1 MSSLTFTFVKAS
13 LLRKPGRTVFS
24 ILGIALG
31 IATVVGVYT
40 LDHNTIVG
48 LSKRPDQNW
57 RPALEVNP
65 GNDPDTAQDRLRS
78 LKGISDICRIFQND
92 VDVSVP
98 GLPAPTTPAG
108 GRPSGPRARLFAVES
123 GPISDFDTWRVLDGR
138 TLAPNASQRE
148 VLIGEAIAAQ
158 FGVGPGDTIQL
169 SRPRRAARRD
179 CVDGEMKFTR
189 PAGGTD
195 VESKTFEVVGIL
207 AREKLGWF
215 SRGRVVI
222 VDYEP
227 ALELFSGVRISE
239 RFWVRQDPKSDIE
252 SVRAT
257 LADNFSYDFNKRAV
271 IGQAADERA
280 FRNGARMAGLLA
292 LVLGLYVIFHTLSMA
307 LLERV
312 NEVAILHALGSTRR
326 RIARVFLTEAFV
338 IAGLGGV
345 LGLAG
350 GLALAWGLMYM
361 GVSTV
366 GMGKG
371 RHIVGFVVPWDAAL
385 SLTALGVAVALLGS
399 VFPLLRAGSSDTI
412 AALRG
417 EEALKGGKASRGFS
431 AFAALLV
438 LGILP
443 GLYFVIVPV
452 VGDHQGTLIGVVLGA
467 VAVMVLLLVIPLV
480 VPSIL
485 ALVCE
490 IITRPFTKRWPFA
503 GSMASSGIRNA
514 RTRVAVSVSAIAL
527 VTAAFVGL
535 KGMTRSITGEVLVWA
550 EDAFVNKVYFTGL
563 PDVDVAELS
572 AAVAANPD
580 VIGLELGSARRF
592 GSFLLLGSNVDDLTG
607 YGPLQGNEQLVRE
620 MKTQHGIILSRRL
633 AVNDGYEL
641 GDLIPI
647 TIGGG
652 AVQDFRVLAIND
664 EYGYFSD
671 PDERLYGV
679 IHSEYLRK
687 YFCVDVGTTDNV
699 ALRVREGAPMSAA
712 SGLLSELYGSS
723 AGIGSLSGPELKR
736 FFIEDIEVDFI
747 LFDVILGLTAIL
759 AGLGVLNGQLLSA
772 LERAKEIG
780 ILKALGVS
788 RSQVA
793 GMVLLESLV
802 IGSLGAT
809 IGLALG
815 ASLTPLII
823 VALQEL
829 SGLPLP
835 VGHAGLFLLWS
846 LIGAVT
852 LTVIAGLYPVWRMNR
867 MDPVRAV
874 RTG

>member
-1 MSSLTFTFVKAS
+1 MGLTRTLVQAS
-13 LLRKPGRTVFS
+13 LFRKPGRTLFS

-48 LSKRPDQNW
+48 LSKRPDRDW

-65 GNDPDTAQDRLRS
+65 GRDAATAEDRLRK

-92 VDVSVP
+92 VEVSVE
-98 GLPAPTTPAG
+98 GLEEPNAGAG
-108 GRPSGPRARLFAVES
+108 GRPSSPRARLFAVEA
-123 GPISDFDTWRVLDGR
+123 GPIADFDTWRILEGK
-138 TLAPNASQRE
+138 TLTPNATQRE
-148 VLIGEAIAAQ
+148 VLIGESIAAR

-179 CVDGEMKFTR
+179 CVDGEFRLTQ
-189 PAGGTD
+189 PAGGGE
-195 VESKTFEVVGIL
+195 VELVPFEVVGIL

-215 SRGRVVI
+215 AKGDVVI

-227 ALELFSGVRISE
+227 GQRMFAGARISE
-239 RFWVRQDPKSDIE
+239 RFWVRQDPAADIE

-257 LADNFSYDFNKRAV
+257 LADSFSYDFNKRAV
-271 IGQAADERA
+271 VGQAADERA
-280 FRNGARMAGLLA
+280 FRNGVRMAGLLA
-292 LVLGLYVIFHTLSMA
+292 LVLGLYVIFHTLSMS

-326 RIARVFLTEAFV
+326 KVARAFLTEAVV

-345 LGLAG
+345 LGLLG
-350 GLALAWGLMYM
+350 GLALAWGLMQQ

-371 RHIVGFVVPWDAAL
+371 RHIVGFEVPWNAAL

-399 VFPLLRAGSSDTI
+399 VYPLLRARSADTI

-417 EEALKGGKASRGFS
+417 ESALERGKAPRGFS
-431 AFAALLV
+431 FFAALLV

-452 VGDHQGTLIGVVLGA
+452 VGDHQGTLVGVVLGA
-467 VAVMVLLLVIPLV
+467 VAVMVLLLVVPLV
-480 VPSIL
+480 VPAIL
-485 ALVCE
+485 TWVCE
-490 IITRPFTKRWPFA
+490 LITRPFSLRWPFA
-503 GSMASSGIRNA
+503 GSMASSGMRNA

-535 KGMTRSITGEVLVWA
+535 KGMTRSITAEVELWS
-550 EDAFVNKVYFTGL
+550 EDAFEHKVYFTGL
-563 PDVDVAELS
+563 PDVSVAELS
-572 AAVAANPD
+572 RAVAASPD

-592 GSFLLLGSNVDDLTG
+592 GSFLLLGMNVDDLVQ
-607 YGPLQGNEQLVRE
+607 YGALQGRPDLVTQ
-620 MKTQHGIILSRRL
+620 MKNQHGIVLSRRL
-633 AVNDGYEL
+633 ANADGYEL

-647 TIGGG
+647 TVGAG

-679 IHSEYLRK
+679 IHSDYMHK
-687 YFCVDVGTTDNV
+687 YFCVDVATTDNM
-699 ALRVREGAPMSAA
+699 ALRVRDGAELDSAWQVLR
-712 SGLLSELYGSS
+712 GLYGSVE
-723 AGIGSLSGPELKR
+723 GIDSLSGRDLKR
-736 FFIEDIEVDFI
+736 FFVEDIEVDFI

-788 RSQVA
+788 RAQVA

-802 IGSLGAT
+802 IGSLGAV
-809 IGLALG
+809 IGLGLG
-815 ASLTPLII
+815 ASLTPVI
-823 VALQEL
+823 VLALQEL

-835 VGHAGLFLLWS
+835 VQHAGMFLLWS
-846 LIGAVT
+846 LIGAVVLT
-852 LTVIAGLYPVWRMNR
+852 LLAGLYPVWRMNR

>member
-1 MSSLTFTFVKAS
+1 MSLTSTIVKTS
-13 LLRKPGRTVFS
+13 LLRKPGRTLFS

-48 LSKRPDQNW
+48 LSKRPDSNW

-65 GNDPDTAQDRLRS
+65 GRDPETAKDRLEN

-92 VDVSVP
+92 VEVSVATGP
-98 GLPAPTTPAG
+98 LTDSGANGRGPA
-108 GRPSGPRARLFAVES
+108 SRARLFAVES
-123 GPISDFDTWRVLDGR
+123 GPIADFDTWRVVEGR
-138 TLAPNASQRE
+138 TLSPNATSPE
-148 VLIGEAIAAQ
+148 VLIGERIAVRC
-158 FGVGPGDTIQL
+158 GVGPGDLIQL

-179 CVDGEMKFTR
+179 CIDGEVRLTS

-195 VESKTFEVVGIL
+195 IELKSFEVVGVL
-207 AREKLGWF
+207 AREKLGWY
-215 SRGRVVI
+215 SNGEVVI
-222 VDYEP
+222 VDYQP
-227 ALELFSGVRISE
+227 ALEMFAGVRIKE
-239 RFWVRQDPKSDIE
+239 RFWVRQDVNADIE

-257 LADNFSYDFNKRAV
+257 LADNFSYDFNKRAI

-280 FRNGARMAGLLA
+280 FRNGVRMAGLLA
-292 LVLGLYVIFHTLSMA
+292 LVLGLYVIFHTLSMS

-312 NEVAILHALGSTRR
+312 NEVAILHALGATRK
-326 RIARVFLTEAFV
+326 RIARVFLTEALV
-338 IAGLGGV
+338 IAGLGGM

-350 GLALAWGLMYM
+350 GIGLAWGLMNV

-385 SLTALGVAVALLGS
+385 SLTALGVAVALMGS
-399 VFPLLRAGSSDTI
+399 VFPLLRARSNDTI

-417 EEALKGGKASRGFS
+417 EERLENGKAPRGFS

-452 VGDHQGTLIGVVLGA
+452 VGNHQGTLVGVVLGA

-480 VPSIL
+480 VPAIL
-485 ALVCE
+485 TWVCE
-490 IITRPFTKRWPFA
+490 VITRPFTARWPFA
-503 GSMASSGIRNA
+503 GSMASSGIRHA

-535 KGMTRSITGEVLVWA
+535 KGMTRSITGEVKIWS
-550 EDAFVNKVYFTGL
+550 EDAFIHKVYFTGL
-563 PDVDVAELS
+563 PDVSVEELS
-572 AAVAANPD
+572 AAVAADSD

-592 GSFLLLGSNVDDLTG
+592 GSFLLLGSNADDLTG
-607 YGPLQGNEQLVRE
+607 FGPLHGRADLVNE

-633 AVNDGYEL
+633 AVNDGYEV

-652 AVQDFRVLAIND
+652 GVQDFRVLAIND
-664 EYGYFSD
+664 EYGYFSN

-679 IHSEYLRK
+679 IHSGYMHK
-687 YFCVDVGTTDNV
+687 YFCVDVSTTDSI
-699 ALRVREGAPMSAA
+699 ALRVRDGAQMGAA
-712 SGLLSELYGSS
+712 SDLLRKLYGSTD
-723 AGIGSLSGPELKR
+723 GFEELTGPDLKR
-736 FFIEDIEVDFI
+736 FFVEDIEIDFI

-759 AGLGVLNGQLLSA
+759 AALGVLNGQLLSA

-788 RSQVA
+788 RAQVS

-802 IGSLGAT
+802 IGILGAT

-815 ASLTPLII
+815 ASLTPII
-823 VALQEL
+823 VLALQEL

-835 VGHAGLFLLWS
+835 MQHAGMFLVWS
-846 LIGAVT
+846 LIGAVA
-852 LTVIAGLYPVWRMNR
+852 LTVLAGLYPVWRMNR

>member
-1 MSSLTFTFVKAS
+1 MSLTSTIVRTS
-13 LLRKPGRTVFS
+13 LLRKPGRTLFS

-48 LSKRPDQNW
+48 LSKRPDSNW

-65 GNDPDTAQDRLRS
+65 GRNPETAKDRLEN

-92 VDVSVP
+92 VEVSVADGP
-98 GLPAPTTPAG
+98 LMVSEANGRAG
-108 GRPSGPRARLFAVES
+108 APRARLFAVES
-123 GPISDFDTWRVLDGR
+123 GPIADFDTWRVLDGR
-138 TLAPNASQRE
+138 TLSPNASQPE
-148 VLIGEAIAAQ
+148 VLIGERIAAR
-158 FGVGPGDTIQL
+158 FGVGPGDSIQL

-179 CVDGEMKFTR
+179 CIDGEVRLTR

-195 VESKTFEVVGIL
+195 VALKSFVIVGVL
-207 AREKLGWF
+207 AREKLGWY
-215 SRGRVVI
+215 SNGEVVI
-222 VDYEP
+222 VDYQP
-227 ALELFSGVRISE
+227 ALKLFAGVRIKE
-239 RFWVRQDPKSDIE
+239 RFWVRQDLNADIE

-257 LADNFSYDFNKRAV
+257 LADNFSYDFNKRAI

-280 FRNGARMAGLLA
+280 FRNGVRMAGLLA
-292 LVLGLYVIFHTLSMA
+292 LVLGLYVIFHTLSMS
-307 LLERV
+307 LLERI
-312 NEVAILHALGSTRR
+312 NEVAILHALGATRK
-326 RIARVFLTEAFV
+326 RIARVFLTEALV
-338 IAGLGGV
+338 IAGLGGL

-350 GLALAWGLMYM
+350 GIGLAWFLMRA

-385 SLTALGVAVALLGS
+385 SLTALGVAVALMGS
-399 VFPLLRAGSSDTI
+399 VFPLLRARSNDTI

-417 EEALKGGKASRGFS
+417 EDTLEQGKAPRGFS

-452 VGDHQGTLIGVVLGA
+452 VGGHQGTLVGVVLGA

-480 VPSIL
+480 VPAIL
-485 ALVCE
+485 TWVCE
-490 IITRPFTKRWPFA
+490 VITRPFTARWPFA
-503 GSMASSGIRNA
+503 GSMASSEIRHS

-535 KGMTRSITGEVLVWA
+535 KGMTRSITGEVKTWSK
-550 EDAFVNKVYFTGL
+550 DAFVHKVYYTGL
-563 PDVDVAELS
+563 PDVSVEELS
-572 AAVAANPD
+572 AAVAADPD
-580 VIGLELGSARRF
+580 VVGLELGSARRF
-592 GSFLLLGSNVDDLTG
+592 GSFLLLGNDADDLVG
-607 YGPLQGNEQLVRE
+607 FGPLQGRTDLVNE

-633 AVNDGYEL
+633 AVNDGYEV

-652 AVQDFRVLAIND
+652 GVQDFRVLAIND
-664 EYGYFSD
+664 EYGYFSN

-679 IHSEYLRK
+679 IHSAYMRK
-687 YFCVDVGTTDNV
+687 YFCVDVSTTDSI
-699 ALRVREGAPMSAA
+699 ALRVRDGVELAAAPA
-712 SGLLSELYGSS
+712 LLTKLYGSTE
-723 AGIGSLSGPELKR
+723 GFEQLTGPDLKR
-736 FFIEDIEVDFI
+736 FFVEDIEVDFI

-759 AGLGVLNGQLLSA
+759 AALGVLNGQLLSA

-788 RSQVA
+788 RAQVS

-802 IGSLGAT
+802 IGILGAT

-815 ASLTPLII
+815 ASLTPII
-823 VALQEL
+823 VLALQEL

-835 VGHAGLFLLWS
+835 MRHAGMFLVWS
-846 LIGAVT
+846 LIGAVA
-852 LTVIAGLYPVWRMNR
+852 LTVLAGLYPVWRMNR
-867 MDPVRAV
+867 MDAVRAV

>member
-1 MSSLTFTFVKAS
+1 MGFTRTIVKAS
-13 LLRKPGRTVFS
+13 LLRNPGRTLFS
-24 ILGIALG
+24 VLGIALG

-48 LSKRPDQNW
+48 LSKRPDRNW

-65 GNDPDTAQDRLRS
+65 GRNAEGAQDRLRS
-78 LKGISDICRIFQND
+78 LKGVSDICRIFQNEIEI
-92 VDVSVP
+92 SVE
-98 GLPAPTTPAG
+98 GLPIAEAAPGERPAT
-108 GRPSGPRARLFAVES
+108 PRARLFAVES
-123 GPISDFDTWRVLDGR
+123 GPIADFDTWRVLEGR
-138 TLAPNASQRE
+138 TLAPNAEKPE
-148 VLIGEAIAAQ
+148 VLIGEKIAERY
-158 FGVGPGDTIQL
+158 GIGPGDSIRL
-169 SRPRRAARRD
+169 SRRRRAPRRE
-179 CVDGEMKFTR
+179 CIDGEVKHIR

-195 VESKTFEVVGIL
+195 VEAVAFEVVGVL
-207 AREKLGWF
+207 AREKLGWYAK
-215 SRGRVVI
+215 GEVVI

-227 ALELFSGVRISE
+227 ALKLYDGVHISE
-239 RFWVRQDPKSDIE
+239 RFWIRQDPSSDIE

-257 LADNFSYDFNKRAV
+257 LADNFSYDYNKRAV
-271 IGQAADERA
+271 VGQAADERA
-280 FRNGARMAGLLA
+280 FRNGVRMAGLLA
-292 LVLGLYVIFHTLSMA
+292 LVLGLYVIFHTLSMS

-312 NEVAILHALGSTRR
+312 NEVAIMHALGSTRR

-338 IAGLGGV
+338 IAGMGG
-345 LGLAG
+345 LCGLAG
-350 GLALAWGLMYM
+350 GIGLAYFLMKE
-361 GVSTV
+361 GISTV

-371 RHIVGFVVPWDAAL
+371 RHIVGFEVPWEAAL
-385 SLTALGVAVALLGS
+385 SLTALGVVVALLGS
-399 VFPLLRAGSSDTI
+399 VYPLVRARSSDTI

-417 EEALKGGKASRGFS
+417 EDALERGKAPRGFS
-431 AFAALLV
+431 FFAALLV

-452 VGDHQGTLIGVVLGA
+452 VGDHQGTLVGVVLGA
-467 VAVMVLLLVIPLV
+467 VAVMVLLLVVPLV
-480 VPSIL
+480 VPAIL
-485 ALVCE
+485 TWVCE
-490 IITRPFTKRWPFA
+490 AITRPFGRRWPFA
-503 GSMASSGIRNA
+503 GSMASSGMRNA

-535 KGMTRSITGEVLVWA
+535 KGMTRSITGEVEIWS

-572 AAVAANPD
+572 KACAESSD
-580 VIGLELGSARRF
+580 VIGLELGSARRI
-592 GSFLLLGSNVDDLTG
+592 GSFLLLGSNADDLDE
-607 YGPLQGNEQLVRE
+607 YGPLKDRPDLVRE

-633 AVNDGYEL
+633 AVNDGYEV
-641 GDLIPI
+641 GDLIKI
-647 TIGGG
+647 TVGAG

-679 IHSEYLRK
+679 IHSDYMKR
-687 YFCVDVGTTDNV
+687 YFCVDVATTDSI
-699 ALRVREGAPMSAA
+699 AMRVREGAELSSAWDVLR
-712 SGLLSELYGSS
+712 GLYGSTD
-723 AGIGSLSGPELKR
+723 GIESLSGPDLQR

-759 AGLGVLNGQLLSA
+759 AALGVLNGQLLSA

-788 RSQVA
+788 RGQVA

-802 IGSLGAT
+802 IGVLGAV

-815 ASLTPLII
+815 GSLTPII
-823 VALQEL
+823 VLALQEL

-835 VGHAGLFLLWS
+835 VRHAGIFLLWS
-846 LIGAVT
+846 LIGAVV
-852 LTVIAGLYPVWRMNR
+852 LTVLAGLYPVWRMNR